1 MATRM
6 NPVVVDTGVT
16 SQDQFALLSEK
27 LHLFLYSHRKP
38 NKKHN
43 CYWENII
50 MKKHNNASS
59 QQHKQLKISRKV
71 KSINQSNM
79 TNEED
84 FRLKPSWKD

>member
-27 LHLFLYSHRKP
+27 LQLFLYSRRKP

-43 CYWENII
+43 CYWAS
-50 MKKHNNASS
+50 NNVSS
-59 QQHKQLKISRKV
+59 QQHEQLKISRKV

-79 TNEED
+79 TNEEVT
-84 FRLKPSWKD
+84 LQSV